1 MIGVSLRA
9 PMLEKLLELIDYSLV
24 THRVEWLGIFVHDC
38 LALQESGLGLGS
50 TIVLY
55 FIPIVTQ
62 YAITFGSLLV
72 WRIRI

>member
-24 THRVEWLGIFVHDC
+24 THRVEWLGIFVQDC

-50 TIVLY
+50 TIVFFL
-55 FIPIVTQ
+55 PIVTQ